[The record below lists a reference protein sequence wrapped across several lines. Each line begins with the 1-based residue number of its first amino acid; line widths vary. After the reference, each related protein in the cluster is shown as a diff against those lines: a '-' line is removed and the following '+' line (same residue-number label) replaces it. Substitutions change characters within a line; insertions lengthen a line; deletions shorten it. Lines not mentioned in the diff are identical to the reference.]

1 MNRWLLTK
9 LLAWGKTQIGD
20 VNMDYAYHLRDVAPS
35 WLWRFSMIKVVEG
48 NRKYTP
54 ADVYHTAG
62 MAAAMVEDCGPCVQI
77 HVNLALKDG
86 VKGDVLRALAA
97 RKLDSVPPQVALAFR
112 YGEVVAK
119 GEMADEMR
127 EQIRDRWGER
137 GLIELA
143 FTIATARFYPAVKRG
158 MGYAHT
164 CERVVIQDRAT
175 PTAKAA

>member
-9 LLAWGKTQIGD
+9 LIAWSKTQIGD
-20 VNMDYAYHLRDVAPS
+20 VDMDYAYHLRDVAPS
-35 WLWRFSMIKVVEG
+35 RLWRFSMIKVVEG
-48 NRKYTP
+48 GRKHTP
-54 ADVYHTAG
+54 AEIYHTAG

-86 VKGDVLRALAA
+86 VKGDVLRMLAT
-97 RKLDSVPPQVALAFR
+97 RKLESVPPQVALAFR
-112 YGEVVAK
+112 YGEAVAK

-127 EQIRDRWGER
+127 EQIRNLWGEQ

-164 CERVVIQDRAT
+164 CERVVVEDRVTA
-175 PTAKAA
+175 TAKAA

>member
-35 WLWRFSMIKVVEG
+35 WLWRFSMIKAVEG
-48 NRKYTP
+48 NRKLTP
-54 ADVYHTAG
+54 ADAYHTAG

-86 VKGDVLRALAA
+86 VDGDVLRALAA
-97 RKLDSVPPQVALAFR
+97 RQLDKVAPHVALAFR
-112 YGEVVAK
+112 YGEAVAR
-119 GEMADEMR
+119 GEGADDMR
-127 EQIRDRWGER
+127 DAIRKLWGEK

-143 FTIATARFYPAVKRG
+143 FLIATARFYPGLKRG
-158 MGYAHT
+158 LGFAHT
-164 CERVVIQDRAT
+164 CERVVVNDRVT
-175 PTAKAA
+175 LTAKAA

>member
-9 LLAWGKTQIGD
+9 FLAWGRTLIGD

-35 WLWRFSMIKVVEG
+35 RLWRFSMIKVVEG
-48 NRKYTP
+48 GRKHTP
-54 ADVYHTAG
+54 ADAYHAAG

-86 VKGDVLRALAA
+86 VDGDVLRALAA
-97 RKLDSVPPQVALAFR
+97 RTLNKVPPHVALAFA
-112 YGEVVAK
+112 YGDAVSK

-127 EQIRDRWGER
+127 DEIRKLWGEK

-164 CERVVIQDRAT
+164 CERVVVNDRVT
-175 PTAKAA
+175 LTAKAA

>member
-48 NRKYTP
+48 GRKFTP
-54 ADVYHTAG
+54 PPAYHAAG

-77 HVNLALKDG
+77 HVNLALKDK
-86 VKGDVLRALAA
+86 VSGDVLRALAA
-97 RKLDSVPPQVALAFR
+97 RQFDKVPADVALAFR
-112 YGEVVAK
+112 YGEAIAQGV
-119 GEMADEMR
+119 MADEMR
-127 EQIRDRWGER
+127 DQIRAKWGEQ

-143 FTIATARFYPAVKRG
+143 FAIATARFYPGLKRG
-158 MGYAHT
+158 LGFAHT
-164 CERVVIQDRAT
+164 CERVVVEDRVTA
-175 PTAKAA
+175 TAKAA

>member
-9 LLAWGKTQIGD
+9 LIAWSKTQIGD
-20 VNMDYAYHLRDVAPS
+20 VDMDYAYHLRDVAPS
-35 WLWRFSMIKVVEG
+35 RLWRFSMIKVVEG
-48 NRKYTP
+48 GRKHTP
-54 ADVYHTAG
+54 AEIYHTAG

-86 VKGDVLRALAA
+86 VKGDVLRLLAA

-112 YGEVVAK
+112 YGEAVAK

-127 EQIRDRWGER
+127 EQIRNLWGEK

-143 FTIATARFYPAVKRG
+143 FLIATARFYPGLKRG
-158 MGYAHT
+158 LGFAHT
-164 CERVVIQDRAT
+164 CERVIVEDSVTA
-175 PTAKAA
+175 TAKAA